1 VTQGDTLIWE
11 ESDLEVETVAGE
23 SAALL
28 ILNRESLE
36 EGSYLAGLTEEGH
49 EDEPRSN
56 PVSVER

>member
-28 ILNRESLE
+28 ILHRESLE
-36 EGSYLAGLTEEGH
+36 EGSYLAVLTEEGH
-49 EDEPRSN
+49 EDEPRSY
-56 PVSVER
+56 PFSVER